1 MGGAEAVRQVHKV
14 VAVHPGLLKQLAG
27 PGEVLA
33 VQRQIFEDFLFK
45 AIRVLAVK
53 LLAERLALV
62 QRDLLVA
69 DLLRG
74 VVGRAANAVLD
85 VGRVVE
91 EVVDLVIDGVVL
103 GVGALGA
110 LRRGAEAAVLD
121 AVVVRA
127 LRMPLLVI
135 AQIPHLNV
143 VFLKVGSLGR
153 QVDGQIGL
161 VHFVVLLQL
170 AQADTAQINMVVVV
184 DRKEVLIAQGGVVVG
199 NRVAELGLVLAVEH
213 QRDAELRGHLGRQ
226 LLLAQNE
233 RLERVEQV
241 LRRKAGQQAVGH
253 AVGGAQVVVK
263 ARVDPRLHVLP
274 APGRVDVRGPGDG
287 QRVHTVLVFQQV
299 GGVEAVLAAGAGH
312 KAVITAV
319 VLAVLVAE
327 LAQLLLAQRP
337 VDMAVGLVV
346 AGMAGITDTVLLNDH
361 RFLDGV
367 DRVLKLIAG
376 VGLLVAH
383 DTFLAELYVPG
394 QAVVGFELV
403 LRDIGGV
410 FAVINVHMAG
420 NLFHILYTPIG
431 SVSK

>member
-1 MGGAEAVRQVHKV
+1 
-14 VAVHPGLLKQLAG
+14 
-27 PGEVLA
+27 
-33 VQRQIFEDFLFK
+33 
-45 AIRVLAVK
+45 
-53 LLAERLALV
+53 
-62 QRDLLVA
+62 
-69 DLLRG
+69 
-74 VVGRAANAVLD
+74 
-85 VGRVVE
+85 
-91 EVVDLVIDGVVL
+91 
-103 GVGALGA
+103 
-110 LRRGAEAAVLD
+110 
-121 AVVVRA
+121 
-127 LRMPLLVI
+127 
-135 AQIPHLNV
+135 
-143 VFLKVGSLGR
+143 
-153 QVDGQIGL
+153 
-161 VHFVVLLQL
+161 
-170 AQADTAQINMVVVV
+170 MVVVV

-213 QRDAELRGHLGRQ
+213 QRDAKLRGHLGRQ

-299 GGVEAVLAAGAGH
+299 RGVEAVLAAGAGH
-312 KAVITAV
+312 KAVIAAV

-327 LAQLLLAQRP
+327 LAQLLLAQGP

-346 AGMAGITDTVLLNDH
+346 AGMAGITDAVLLNDH

-367 DRVLKLIAG
+367 DRMLKLIAG

-383 DTFLAELYVPG
+383 DAFLAELHVPG

-403 LRDIGGV
+403 LRDV
-410 FAVINVHMAG
+410 RCVLAVVNVDVTG

>member
-1 MGGAEAVRQVHKV
+1 MLTVE
-14 VAVHPGLLKQLAG
+14 
-27 PGEVLA
+27 
-33 VQRQIFEDFLFK
+33 RQIFEDLLLETV
-45 AIRVLAVK
+45 RVLAVK

-62 QRDLLVA
+62 EGDFLIA

-91 EVVDLVIDGVVL
+91 EIVDLIVDGVIFRI
-103 GVGALGA
+103 GALGA

-143 VFLKVGSLGR
+143 VFLKVGGLAR

-161 VHFVVLLQL
+161 VHLVVLLQL
-170 AQADTAQINMVVVV
+170 AQADTAQINVVVVV
-184 DRKEVLIAQGGVVVG
+184 DREEVLVAQRGVVVG
-199 NRVAELGLVLAVEH
+199 NRVAELGLVLTIEH
-213 QRDAELRGHLGRQ
+213 QRDAEFRGHLGGQ

-241 LRRKAGQQAVGH
+241 FRSQTGQQAVGH
-253 AVGGAQVVVK
+253 AVGRAQVVVK

-274 APGRVDVRGPGDG
+274 APGRVDVRRPGDG
-287 QRVHTVLVFQQV
+287 QRVHAVLVFQQV
-299 GGVEAVLAAGAGH
+299 GSVEAVLAAGAGY
-312 KAVITAV
+312 KAVIAAV

-327 LAQLLLAQRP
+327 LAQFLLAQRP
-337 VDMAVGLVV
+337 VDMAVGFVMAGV
-346 AGMAGITDTVLLNDH
+346 AGVADAVLLNDH
-361 RFLDGV
+361 RFLDGF

-383 DTFLAELYVPG
+383 HTLVAELHVPG
-394 QAVVGFELV
+394 QAVVGFEFV
-403 LRDIGGV
+403 LRDIRGV
-410 FAVINVHMAG
+410 FAVVNVHMAG
-420 NLFHILYTPIG
+420 NLFHISTLQ
-431 SVSK
+431 SAVSN